1 MISAGHRAPESCLQR
16 KTWVL
21 PVLQDRS
28 TVSVKPDVKTT
39 HREKMP
45 PRRPP
50 SPANHWQQEPHVK
63 QVHQALPYFSQR
75 KYVAYLASA
84 ALHDRA
90 NFPKVSFSQQ
100 HLNLLFL
107 TPVMQHKSQN
117 LPMKKRVNM
126 LGNWRQ
132 GKLCSIGTREEW
144 CPHCLKA
151 PEFWLNPR
159 MLGRC
164 KNLRISSCSR
174 STQRGAL
181 VVQGGIKLGSGW
193 RNESGISQAHL
204 FRHPTNI

>member
-1 MISAGHRAPESCLQR
+1 MLDLLTLWIVYVPAPQQYVTSSSLEERHKTNAQLSLKMISAGHCAPENCLQR

-126 LGNWRQ
+126 LGN
-132 GKLCSIGTREEW
+132 
-144 CPHCLKA
+144 
-151 PEFWLNPR
+151 
-159 MLGRC
+159 
-164 KNLRISSCSR
+164 
-174 STQRGAL
+174 
-181 VVQGGIKLGSGW
+181 
-193 RNESGISQAHL
+193 
-204 FRHPTNI
+204 